1 MLIYLARFS
10 GKYFRRT
17 LTISTGNAEQSSRL
31 NIFGD
36 PELGIH
42 VVTLQAMENSIFTL
56 CRYCSTVSPIVIV
69 LRSTSTIRNAPSV
82 VDNARNVLGFL
93 DMKSEQPDRA
103 AWDSSTAFFQNC
115 LGFLDMKSEHRESA
129 AWYSND

>member
-1 MLIYLARFS
+1 MIRFS

-17 LTISTGNAEQSSRL
+17 WTISTGNAEQSSRL

-56 CRYCSTVSPIVIV
+56 CRQSLPMDISYVI
-69 LRSTSTIRNAPSV
+69 
-82 VDNARNVLGFL
+82 
-93 DMKSEQPDRA
+93 SENI
-103 AWDSSTAFFQNC
+103 AFDFN
-115 LGFLDMKSEHRESA
+115 
-129 AWYSND
+129 